1 MYEMIFVP
9 RISEIGTNGKVKIT
23 AIMDYLQHIAYSHA
37 DKLEVGHHQI
47 FHRNLTWLLLR
58 YTFEVVRYPHL
69 DEVLKVSSWVA
80 ESGSPKYTIRDFEVV
95 DEDRNIVCKATTSW
109 LLFNYRKRKS
119 VNFMDYWPDFKAEKR
134 RALDYDFPG
143 LPLPKNINTKK
154 SFKVRKQDLDIN
166 QHVNH
171 IAHIHWIMEGMPE
184 KVVKKYE
191 LERFEISYKEQ
202 GFYEDDI
209 LVETEILKEKDN
221 GSLEASHQ
229 TIKSKKEKLVSKAV
243 TSWRSIK

>member
-1 MYEMIFVP
+1 MYELAFTP
-9 RISEIGTNGKVKIT
+9 RINEVNIRGKLQFP
-23 AIMDYLQHIAYSHA
+23 AIINYFQHIAYKHA
-37 DKLEVGHHQI
+37 HELGVVHEQLFPKG
-47 FHRNLTWLLLR
+47 LTWLLLR
-58 YTFEVVRYPHL
+58 YTVEVIRYPHL

-95 DEDRNIVCKATTSW
+95 DENSNIVCKATTSW

-221 GSLEASHQ
+221 GTLEASHQ
-229 TIKSKKEKLVSKAV
+229 TIKGKKEKLVSKAV